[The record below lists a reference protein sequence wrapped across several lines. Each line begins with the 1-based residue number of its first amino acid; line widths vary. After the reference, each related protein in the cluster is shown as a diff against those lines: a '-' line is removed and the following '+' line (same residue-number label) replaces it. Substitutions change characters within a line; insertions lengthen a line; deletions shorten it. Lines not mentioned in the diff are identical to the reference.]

1 MKGKNQAFFKQG
13 GFVKS
18 QQQQNDFFGGGAGG
32 GVSVSGN
39 ITGALKRAKTSGNL
53 NLQNRGLV

>member
-13 GFVKS
+13 GQSKN
-18 QQQQNDFFGGGAGG
+18 QLQNDFFGGGGGAAAGG
-32 GVSVSGN
+32 GN

-53 NLQNRGLV
+53 NLQNRGMA